1 MFFNKDFEI
10 LRVICDTFKSLMFS
24 PKQMQKTLQFIIGIL
39 FIVLLTNTGFSQVA
53 PVADSVSQINVKLM
67 GIFNQKNPTKYKIRN
82 IKVVGNQNFDE
93 ALLLSLSTI
102 NAGDEVTIPG
112 GDNFAKVIHKLMDQ
126 NYFSDVSVYLTDVQD
141 NQIDVEINVVERP
154 RLSKFNFIG
163 IRKSDNDELSGK
175 TGLLP
180 NRVVTENMKITAV
193 EGIKKY
199 YAEKGFQDV
208 KVTIKERKDP
218 ARKNNLL
225 LDFVVD
231 KGPKVRI
238 NNINFGGNIIEE
250 GKLKKSLK
258 EIHEKSRL
266 TLYPINDKPVIVK
279 TNPYSLEDYV
289 KEHGYLTYT
298 KTKKILNPYARITF
312 SSSKFDPKK
321 FEESKDNLLN
331 YYNSLGFRDAVIEKD
346 TVYHNPAGNLNIDMQ
361 VKEGHK
367 YYFGNITWRGNT
379 KYADSLLS
387 AILNIKKGATY
398 NRETLYNKLG
408 KTQTAEGGDIS
419 GLYQD
424 DGYLFFAVD
433 PIETAVYNDTI
444 DYEIRVREGPQA
456 TIKTIRIAGNEK
468 TKDFVIRREIRTVP
482 GDKFSRTLLIRSQ
495 REIAQL
501 NFFDQEKI
509 KIDPIPNPEDGTVDI
524 NYGVEEKSSDQ
535 LELSAGWGGYIG
547 LTGTLGVTFNNF
559 SSKNLFKKSA
569 WDPLPMGDGQKLSIR
584 VQSNGKAFRS
594 INGSFT
600 EPWFGGVKRNSLTV
614 SVFNTKYGQTID
626 QTTGMYNMNAAD
638 NQYISTTGATI
649 SMGKQLA
656 WPDDYFSFSYGL
668 NFTRY
673 TLKNYPIDPYN
684 LPNFNNGNVNNINI
698 RLALQRTS
706 VDQPL
711 FPRTGSTFL
720 LSAQLTPPYSLMDPN
735 INTGNNK
742 FELLEYHKWRF
753 NGEWFIPLG
762 KPAGEDH
769 NKQFVL
775 RFAAKYGF
783 LGRYNNDLSISPF
796 ERFQVGDAGLSN
808 QFALLGYDIIAQRG
822 YPVYES
828 SNPKINPDQQRA
840 TQHFTIFNKYAV
852 EVRYPLSLAASS
864 TIYALGFFEAANG
877 WYSMKDYN
885 PFELRRSVGIGMRF
899 YLPMFGLLGFDY
911 GIGIDRLNSTNTLKD
926 AGRFTFM
933 LGFEPE

>member
-1 MFFNKDFEI
+1 MY
-10 LRVICDTFKSLMFS
+10 S
-24 PKQMQKTLQFIIGIL
+24 PKQMQKPLQFIIGIL
-39 FIVLLTNTGFSQVA
+39 ALFLLSNNSFAQDVPA
-53 PVADSVSQINVKLM
+53 KDSVAQINVKLI
-67 GIFNQKNPTKYKIRN
+67 GIFNQKTPQKYKIRN

-93 ALLLSLSTI
+93 NLLLSLSTL
-102 NAGDEVTIPG
+102 NVGDDVTIPG
-112 GDNFAKVIHKLMDQ
+112 GDNFAKAIRKLMDQ

-141 NQIDVEINVVERP
+141 KLIDVEINVVERP
-154 RLSKFNFIG
+154 RLSKFNFSG

-199 YAEKGFQDV
+199 YSEKGFQDV
-208 KVTIKERKDP
+208 KVIIKEKKDA

-225 LDFVVD
+225 LEFVVD

-238 NNINFGGNIIEE
+238 NNINFGGNLVDET
-250 GKLKKSLK
+250 KLKKSLK

-266 TLYPINDKPVIVK
+266 TLYPINDKPMIVK
-279 TNPYSLEDYV
+279 TNPYTVADYLR
-289 KEHGYLTYT
+289 ENGYLTFT
-298 KTKKILNPYARITF
+298 KTRKILNPYARF
-312 SSSKFDPKK
+312 SLSSSKFNIKK
-321 FEESKDNLLN
+321 YDESKDNLLN
-331 YYNSLGFRDAVIEKD
+331 FYNSLGYRDAVIEKD
-346 TVYHNPAGNLNIDMQ
+346 TVYHNNAGNLNIDMQ
-361 VKEGHK
+361 LKEGHK

-379 KYADSLLS
+379 KYPDSLLS
-387 AILNIKKGATY
+387 AILNIKKGAIY
-398 NRETLYNKLG
+398 NREVLYNKLG

-444 DYEIRVREGPQA
+444 DYEIRLREGPQA

-501 NFFDQEKI
+501 NYFDQEKI
-509 KIDPIPNPEDGTVDI
+509 KIDPIPNAEDGTVDI

-594 INGSFT
+594 INTSFT
-600 EPWFGGVKRNSLTV
+600 EPWFGGIKRNSLSV
-614 SVFNTKYGQTID
+614 SIFNTKYGQSIN
-626 QTTGMYNMNAAD
+626 QTTGMYDINAAD
-638 NQYISTTGATI
+638 NQYISTTGATVTF
-649 SMGKQLA
+649 GRQLT
-656 WPDDYFSFSYGL
+656 WPDDYFSFSSGL
-668 NFTRY
+668 NYTRY

-684 LPNFNNGNVNNINI
+684 LPNFNNGNVNNFNI

-720 LSAQLTPPYSLMDPN
+720 LSAQLTPPYSLINPSV
-735 INTGNNK
+735 NTGGNK

-783 LGRYNNDLSISPF
+783 LGGYNSKLTISPF
-796 ERFQVGDAGLSN
+796 ERFQLGDAGLSN

-822 YPVYES
+822 YPVYQN
-828 SNPKINPDQQRA
+828 SNPKINPDQQTA
-840 TQHFTIFNKYAV
+840 TQHFTIFNKYAM

-911 GIGIDRLNSTNTLKD
+911 GIGIDRLNNVNSLKD

>member
-1 MFFNKDFEI
+1 
-10 LRVICDTFKSLMFS
+10 MFS
-24 PKQMQKTLQFIIGIL
+24 PKQMQKFLQFIIGIL
-39 FIVLLTNTGFSQVA
+39 FVIPLTNTSFGQVL
-53 PVADSVSQINVKLM
+53 PTQDSVAQINVKLI
-67 GIFNQKNPTKYKIRN
+67 GIFNQKTPQKYKIRK

-93 ALLLSLSTI
+93 GLLLSLSTL
-102 NAGDEVTIPG
+102 NNGDEVTIPG
-112 GDNFAKVIHKLMDQ
+112 GDNFAKTIHKLMDQ

-141 NQIDVEINVVERP
+141 NQIDVEIDVVERP
-154 RLSKFNFIG
+154 RLSRFSFVG

-193 EGIKKY
+193 EGIKKF

-208 KVTIKERKDP
+208 KVTIREKKDP
-218 ARKNNLL
+218 NRKNNLL
-225 LDFVVD
+225 LEFVVD

-238 NNINFGGNIIEE
+238 NNINFGGNVIEE
-250 GKLKKSLK
+250 GELKKSLK

-266 TLYPINDKPVIVK
+266 TLFPINDKPMIVK
-279 TNPYSLEDYV
+279 TTPYTFDEYIRE
-289 KEHGYLTYT
+289 KGFLTVT
-298 KTKKILNPYARITF
+298 KTKKVLNPYARISF
-312 SSSKFDPKK
+312 SSSKFDPLKY
-321 FEESKDNLLN
+321 EESKENLLN
-331 YYNSLGFRDAVIEKD
+331 HYNALGFRDAVIEKD
-346 TVYHNPAGNLNIDMQ
+346 TVYHNNAGNLNIDMQ
-361 VKEGHK
+361 IKEGHK
-367 YYFGNITWRGNT
+367 YFFGNITWRGNT
-379 KYADSLLS
+379 KYPDSLLT

-398 NRETLYNKLG
+398 NREVLYNKLG

-482 GDKFSRTLLIRSQ
+482 GDKFSRSLLIRSQ

-535 LELSAGWGGYIG
+535 LELSAGWGGFIG

-600 EPWFGGVKRNSLTV
+600 EPWFGGVKRNSLSV
-614 SVFNTKYGQTID
+614 SIFNTKFGQTID
-626 QTTGMYNMNAAD
+626 QTTGMYDINAAD

-649 SMGKQLA
+649 TFNRQLT
-656 WPDDYFSFSYGL
+656 WPDDYFSFSSGL
-668 NFTRY
+668 NYTRY
-673 TLKNYPIDPYN
+673 ALKNYPIDPYN
-684 LPNFNNGNVNNINI
+684 LPNFRNGNVNNFNL
-698 RLALQRTS
+698 RLSLQRTS
-706 VDQPL
+706 IDQPL
-711 FPRTGSTFL
+711 FPRTGSNFL
-720 LSAQLTPPYSLMDPN
+720 LSAQLTPPYSLINPSV
-735 INTGNNK
+735 NTGENQ

-762 KPAGEDH
+762 KPAGEER

-783 LGRYNNDLSISPF
+783 VGRYNTNLSISPF

-822 YPVYES
+822 YPVYQN
-828 SNPKINPDQQRA
+828 SNPKINPDQQNA
-840 TQHFTIFNKYAV
+840 TQHFTIFNKYAM

-885 PFELRRSVGIGMRF
+885 PFELRRSVGLGMRF
-899 YLPMFGLLGFDY
+899 FLPMFGLLGFDY
-911 GIGIDRLNSTNTLKD
+911 GIGIDRINSTNSLKD

>member
-1 MFFNKDFEI
+1 
-10 LRVICDTFKSLMFS
+10 MFS
-24 PKQMQKTLQFIIGIL
+24 PKQMQKFLQFIIGIL
-39 FIVLLTNTGFSQVA
+39 FVIPLTNTSFGQVL
-53 PVADSVSQINVKLM
+53 PTQDSVAQINVKLM
-67 GIFNQKNPTKYKIRN
+67 GIFNQKTPQKYKIRK

-93 ALLLSLSTI
+93 GLLLSLSTL
-102 NAGDEVTIPG
+102 NNGDEVTIPG
-112 GDNFAKVIHKLMDQ
+112 GDNFAKTIHKLMDQ

-154 RLSKFNFIG
+154 RLSRFSFVG

-193 EGIKKY
+193 EGIKKF

-208 KVTIKERKDP
+208 KVTIREKKDP
-218 ARKNNLL
+218 NRKNNLL
-225 LDFVVD
+225 LEFVVD

-238 NNINFGGNIIEE
+238 NNINFGGNVIEE
-250 GKLKKSLK
+250 GELKKSLK

-266 TLYPINDKPVIVK
+266 TFFPINDKPMIVK
-279 TNPYSLEDYV
+279 TTPYTFDEYIRE
-289 KEHGYLTYT
+289 KGFLTVT
-298 KTKKILNPYARITF
+298 KTKKVLNPYARISF
-312 SSSKFDPKK
+312 SSSKFDPIKY
-321 FEESKDNLLN
+321 EESKENLLN
-331 YYNSLGFRDAVIEKD
+331 HYNALGFRDAVIEKD
-346 TVYHNPAGNLNIDMQ
+346 TVYHNNAGNLNIDMQ

-367 YYFGNITWRGNT
+367 YFFGNITWRGNT
-379 KYADSLLS
+379 KYPDSLLT

-398 NRETLYNKLG
+398 NREVLYNKLG

-482 GDKFSRTLLIRSQ
+482 GDKFSRSLLIRSQ

-535 LELSAGWGGYIG
+535 LELSAGWGGFIG

-600 EPWFGGVKRNSLTV
+600 EPWFGGVKRNSLSV
-614 SVFNTKYGQTID
+614 SIFNTKFGQTID
-626 QTTGMYNMNAAD
+626 ATTGMYDINAAD

-649 SMGKQLA
+649 TFNRQLT
-656 WPDDYFSFSYGL
+656 WPDDYFSFSSGL
-668 NFTRY
+668 NYTRY
-673 TLKNYPIDPYN
+673 ALKNYPIDPYN
-684 LPNFNNGNVNNINI
+684 LPNFKNGNVNNFNL
-698 RLALQRTS
+698 RLSLQRTS
-706 VDQPL
+706 IDQPL
-711 FPRTGSTFL
+711 FPRTGSNFL
-720 LSAQLTPPYSLMDPN
+720 LSAQLTPPYSLINPSV
-735 INTGNNK
+735 NTGDNK

-762 KPAGEDH
+762 KPAGEER

-783 LGRYNNDLSISPF
+783 VGRYNTDLSISPF

-822 YPVYES
+822 YPVYQN
-828 SNPKINPDQQRA
+828 SNPKINPDQQNA
-840 TQHFTIFNKYAV
+840 TQHFTIFNKYAM

-885 PFELRRSVGIGMRF
+885 PFELRRSVGLGMRF
-899 YLPMFGLLGFDY
+899 FLPMFGLLGFDY
-911 GIGIDRLNSTNTLKD
+911 GIGIDRINSTNSLKD